1 MRANLF
7 FFLFAGT
14 IALGAA
20 ELRSLRDGGVI

>member
-7 FFLFAGT
+7 FIFLAGT

-20 ELRSLRDGGVI
+20 ELRLTTDGTN